1 LIGKNFTFMAK
12 ALRRILR
19 IRQLAEEQARLDV
32 ERAALR
38 ARQVSAACARQLTL
52 EQEQRSA
59 LAESWIPGPRE
70 NSLHGGYS
78 ASPVDHTIEPAEE
91 KGWLMEEAVLEFF
104 GWRRMRLEKLRQEE
118 LNRMEPLIAVYTE
131 RRRELR
137 QTEQLVEQRAS
148 TEAMEKNRRAQAET
162 DEWFSQRSR
171 MQQRRQLHR
180 AQATRAED
188 PRGGDPLKSNEAVLR
203 QF

>member
-1 LIGKNFTFMAK
+1 MAK
-12 ALRRILR
+12 AMQRILR
-19 IRQLAEEQARLDV
+19 IRQLAEEQARLEV

-59 LAESWIPGPRE
+59 LAESWIPG
-70 NSLHGGYS
+70 LHEPPGDVGHS
-78 ASPVDHTIEPAEE
+78 ASPANNVGEPAEE

-104 GWRRMRLEKLRQEE
+104 GWRRMRLEKLRQAE
-118 LNRMEPLIAVYTE
+118 LGRLEPLVAVYTE

-137 QTEQLVEQRAS
+137 QTEQLVEERAS
-148 TEAMEKNRRAQAET
+148 TEKMEKNRRAQAET

-171 MQQRRQLHR
+171 TQQRQELHR
-180 AQATRAED
+180 IQAAGTED
-188 PRGGDPLKSNEAVLR
+188 SSDDIPIKLDESVLR

>member
-1 LIGKNFTFMAK
+1 MAK

-19 IRQLAEEQARLDV
+19 IRQLAEEQARLEV
-32 ERAALR
+32 ERAVLR

-59 LAESWIPGPRE
+59 LAESWIPKLHNEPA
-70 NSLHGGYS
+70 NIAHGGRPANHS
-78 ASPVDHTIEPAEE
+78 IEPVEE

-104 GWRRMRLEKLRQEE
+104 GWRRMRLEKLREAE
-118 LNRMEPLIAVYTE
+118 LGRMEPLVAVYTE

-148 TEAMEKNRRAQAET
+148 TEAMEKHRRAQAET
-162 DEWFSQRSR
+162 DEWFSQRIQ
-171 MQQRRQLHR
+171 MQQRRELHR
-180 AQATRAED
+180 TQPARAED
-188 PRGGDPLKSNEAVLR
+188 SSGKAKLKSNESVLR